1 MKAPPRREDEP
12 PRSRGD
18 AFRRANG
25 YIADTAPR
33 EQVHR
38 CGTCCRCPVRF
49 DTSNQYSFLCVSFLS
64 GPFVTAEMLSRLSE
78 QIWADWIWFPEGHGW
93 ADLTDRDGQVFPK
106 TQDLWATIPIA
117 LCFLVCRQI
126 FERTVA
132 TPFAALLGVSDKQRF
147 RAPPNPIL
155 ESYFCSTSKHPT
167 PSSIESLS
175 KQSGC
180 SVRQV
185 QRWFRRRRN
194 QDRPSKL
201 KKFREACWRFTFY
214 LLAFFAGLAVLI
226 DKPWLHDMKQMWDGF
241 PKMPLLPSQYWYYM
255 IELGFYISLIFSVA
269 TDVKRKDF
277 KEQIIH
283 HVATI
288 SLISFSWLVNYIR
301 AGTLIML
308 VHDASD
314 YLMESAKIFNYAG
327 WKKTCNIIFTVF
339 AAVFIVTRLV
349 ILPFWIIYTTW
360 VYPLTLYPPFLG
372 FYFFNGL
379 MLVLQALHIFW
390 AVLILRMVVKFLPG
404 NGIVED
410 ERSDKEETDSED
422 EAEGREQREKFKNGH
437 VQNGHTLLNNNH
449 SKAD

>member
-1 MKAPPRREDEP
+1 
-12 PRSRGD
+12 
-18 AFRRANG
+18 
-25 YIADTAPR
+25 
-33 EQVHR
+33 
-38 CGTCCRCPVRF
+38 
-49 DTSNQYSFLCVSFLS
+49 
-64 GPFVTAEMLSRLSE
+64 MLSRLGE
-78 QIWADWIWFPEGHGW
+78 LIWADWIWFPEGHGW
-93 ADLTDRDGQVFPK
+93 ADLKDHDGIVFPK

-117 LCFLVCRQI
+117 LCFLVIRKI

-132 TPFAALLGVSDKQRF
+132 TPLASLLGVSDKQRV
-147 RAPPNPIL
+147 RARPNPVL

-167 PSSIESLS
+167 QSSIESLS
-175 KQSGC
+175 KQTGC

-201 KKFREACWRFTFY
+201 KKFQEASWRFTFY

-226 DKPWLHDMKQMWDGF
+226 DVSTVSESGWHSVF
-241 PKMPLLPSQYWYYM
+241 VTPLLPSQYWYYV
-255 IELGFYISLIFSVA
+255 IELGFYVSLLFSIA
-269 TDVKRKDF
+269 SDVKRKDF

-314 YLMESAKIFNYAG
+314 YLMESAKMFNYAG
-327 WKKTCNIIFTVF
+327 WRKTCNFIFTMF

-390 AVLILRMVVKFLPG
+390 AVLIVRMVIKFLPG
-404 NGIVED
+404 NDIVED
-410 ERSDKEETDSED
+410 ERSDKEETESED
-422 EAEGREQREKFKNGH
+422 DDNGREQRGKFMNGY
-437 VQNGHTLLNNNH
+437 VQNGHSLLNNNH
-449 SKAD
+449 NKKD

>member
-1 MKAPPRREDEP
+1 
-12 PRSRGD
+12 
-18 AFRRANG
+18 
-25 YIADTAPR
+25 
-33 EQVHR
+33 
-38 CGTCCRCPVRF
+38 
-49 DTSNQYSFLCVSFLS
+49 
-64 GPFVTAEMLSRLSE
+64 MLSRLGE

-93 ADLTDRDGQVFPK
+93 ADLTDHDGQVFPK
-106 TQDLWATIPIA
+106 TQDLWVTIPIA

-132 TPFAALLGVSDKQRF
+132 TPLASLLGVSDKQRV
-147 RAPPNPIL
+147 RAPPNPVL
-155 ESYFCSTSKHPT
+155 ESFFCSTSKNPT
-167 PSSIESLS
+167 QSSIESLS
-175 KQSGC
+175 KQAGC

-214 LLAFFAGLAVLI
+214 LLAFFAGLAVLVDVSTVRI
-226 DKPWLHDMKQMWDGF
+226 WPCIRHTLLFF
-241 PKMPLLPSQYWYYM
+241 PIFFQPLLPSQYWYYM
-255 IELGFYISLIFSVA
+255 IELGFYVSLLFSVA
-269 TDVKRKDF
+269 SDVKRKDF

-308 VHDASD
+308 VHDSSD
-314 YLMESAKIFNYAG
+314 YLMESAKMFNYAG
-327 WKKTCNIIFTVF
+327 WRKTCNLSFTMF
-339 AAVFIVTRLV
+339 AAVFIVTRLI

-390 AVLILRMVVKFLPG
+390 AVLIVRMVIKFLPG
-404 NGIVED
+404 NDIVED
-410 ERSDKEETDSED
+410 ERSDKEETESED
-422 EAEGREQREKFKNGH
+422 EDVGREQIEKFKNGH

-449 SKAD
+449 SKTD